1 MTTKQRI
8 FFLFFIA
15 MILFLTLSL
24 LSCSKGI
31 KKEPAEPAEKAV
43 PVVTEQ
49 AEAEEA
55 PVEVEET
62 WTAAPQQEELPK
74 VVSIDELNQQ
84 KVLKTV
90 YFDFDKYDLR
100 DDTIA
105 TLKENALWL
114 QENPEYKITLE
125 GHCDERGTIEYNLEL
140 GAKRANAVK
149 SYLANLDLESER
161 FKMISYGEERPADP
175 GHNEESWAK
184 NRRVQFII
192 EE

>member
-62 WTAAPQQEELPK
+62 WTAAPQQEELPE